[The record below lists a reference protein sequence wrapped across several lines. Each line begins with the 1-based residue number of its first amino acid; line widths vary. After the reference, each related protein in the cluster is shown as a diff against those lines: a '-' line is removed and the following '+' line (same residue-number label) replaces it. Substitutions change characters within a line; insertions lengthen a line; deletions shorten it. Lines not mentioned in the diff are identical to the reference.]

1 MPGKQVEFGKANS
14 INVLCLVSYNFLPAK
29 MGGQKGIASFFTFF
43 AQYVNIVCVTTK
55 SNQPGAANYPVLN
68 ILSNS
73 ILRYIN
79 IFYFFTLRRLIKQ
92 YNITH
97 LQIEHPYYGWLAIL
111 VQRFCRVKLIVHSHN
126 IEGER
131 FKSTGKWWAG
141 ILLGYEKLVHRCA
154 DYIFFVTE
162 EDRQYSITRF
172 KAGAAKCLTTPYGI
186 EWKQAPTTEE
196 RAEAKAVLQKQ
207 YKFGPNDTVLFL
219 NGSFNYKPNLD
230 ALLYVLERLNPL
242 LLANKGFVYKIFI
255 CGKGIPASITSK
267 NYPNVFIAGFVDDI
281 SVYFKGS
288 DIFLNPL
295 STGGGIKTKLVEA
308 LGYNLYVVS
317 LRDGA
322 IGIPAGVTGDKMV
335 VIPDD
340 NDLQAFAEAVI
351 ALQGKTS
358 VIPAPYFDYFYW
370 GDIAR
375 NAAAFIG
382 AKV

>member
-1 MPGKQVEFGKANS
+1 MQGKQEEISKAS
-14 INVLCLVSYNFLPAK
+14 GVNVLCLVSYNFLPAK
-29 MGGQKGIASFFTFF
+29 MGGQKGIASFYTFF

-55 SNQPGAANYPVLN
+55 SNQPQGANYPVLN

-73 ILRYIN
+73 VLRYIN
-79 IFYFFTLRRLIKQ
+79 VFYFFTLRRLIKQ
-92 YNITH
+92 HQITH

-111 VQRFCRVKLIVHSHN
+111 VQRFCRVKLILHSHN

-141 ILLGYEKLVHRCA
+141 ILLGYEKMVHRCA
-154 DYIFFVTE
+154 DYLFFVTE
-162 EDRQYSITRF
+162 EDRQYSIKRF
-172 KAGAAKCLTTPYGI
+172 KNDAAKCLTTPYGI
-186 EWKQAPTTEE
+186 EWTQAPSSEE
-196 RAEAKAVLQKQ
+196 RAEAKGRLQAQ
-207 YKFGPNDTVLFL
+207 YKFAANETILFL

-230 ALLYVLERLNPL
+230 ALLYVVDKVNPIL
-242 LLANKGFVYKIFI
+242 LTNKGFEYKIFI
-255 CGKGIPASITSK
+255 CGKGIPASISNN
-267 NYPNVFIAGFVDDI
+267 NYPNVYIAGFVDDVSI
-281 SVYFKGS
+281 YFKGA

-322 IGIPAGVTGDKMV
+322 IGIPAGVTGDKLV
-335 VIPDD
+335 VMPDD

-358 VIPAPYFDYFYW
+358 AIPAAYFDYFYW
-370 GDIAR
+370 GDITKK
-375 NAAAFIG
+375 AAEFIISC
-382 AKV
+382 